1 MPRVRKIL
9 CFFVNRY
16 MKYRVIDAGDNAIVR
31 ADIFDH
37 DSAVRKIL
45 TSNYEGKT

>member
-1 MPRVRKIL
+1 V
-9 CFFVNRY
+9 FFVNRY

-31 ADIFDH
+31 VDIFDH

-45 TSNYEGKT
+45 T